1 MTRSC
6 EEVDVNMGINV
17 EDEDLINGGI
27 FFLEV
32 AWNSMNI
39 ISRFMIEVQTRAK
52 ERENFVVYPVEVII
66 MLFIFCGVFWI

>member
-32 AWNSMNI
+32 A
-39 ISRFMIEVQTRAK
+39 
-52 ERENFVVYPVEVII
+52 
-66 MLFIFCGVFWI
+66 